1 VYIPTPKNGYRQSQY
16 FSFEAALTTIHFRS
30 RISFYYSCTIRF
42 SAANFYNNVTQKWQI
57 YILMMVDHPTP
68 TIMPLQT
75 MDILMRS
82 STDREVIWD
91 ENHRLLRAETGR
103 KELLLLGLEGMFKE
117 SFVLSPTYFV
127 LLQMRGLHVIVDI
140 TVLTRI
146 TC

>member
-1 VYIPTPKNGYRQSQY
+1 
-16 FSFEAALTTIHFRS
+16 
-30 RISFYYSCTIRF
+30 
-42 SAANFYNNVTQKWQI
+42 
-57 YILMMVDHPTP
+57 MVDHPTP

-127 LLQMRGLHVIVDI
+127 LPQMRGLHVIVDI